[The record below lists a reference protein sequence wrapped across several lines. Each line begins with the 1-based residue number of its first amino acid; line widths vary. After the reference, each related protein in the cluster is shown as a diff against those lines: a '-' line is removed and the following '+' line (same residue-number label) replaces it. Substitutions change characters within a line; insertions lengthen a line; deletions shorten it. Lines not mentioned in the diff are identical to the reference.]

1 MPLRKA
7 TRLLIILAII
17 SASLGS
23 VITAGAHGGVANSNF
38 DEVWERTDLPVAEG
52 QATRTWMWGPEPFT
66 EALSEP
72 YWDSPGGWSQVQY
85 FDKSRMEIR
94 NPNGDPTSVWHVTN
108 GLLAKEL
115 MTGEIALSDGMLVL
129 FTGPVAIN
137 VAGDTDDTE
146 GPTYET
152 FERLMNAQSH
162 PHGQSITATVD
173 RAGSV
178 SDDSTLAS
186 HGVTAEHHV
195 AATNHT
201 VASVFWD
208 FMNSTGT
215 VWDHGAYEDGPL
227 FQDPF
232 FATGLP
238 LTEAYWT
245 TVRVGGTPQQVLVQ
259 VFERRVLTYTP
270 ANAPEWRVEA
280 GNVGRHY
287 YDWRYGELQGLTIDY
302 SATLTGGNVPL
313 KACVQFSD
321 VQTTANPGEL
331 EGLADYYGFD
341 VTADIVGQLCGVQQR
356 PNNTYWYHLIGHAE
370 IYRGLAIEG
379 DSIDTR
385 AFQIFGYFIEPG
397 NVNGDVPEPEE
408 CSVERFYGVAGIE
421 DIWAAI
427 ARSSDPAHWEYWAFS
442 EIDGTPDWAHWE
454 TFPCG

>member
-1 MPLRKA
+1 MPTKIA
-7 TRLLIILAII
+7 RLLIILAII
-17 SASLGS
+17 GASLGS
-23 VITAGAHGGVANSNF
+23 VFTAGAHGDVANGHF

-52 QATRTWMWGPEPFT
+52 QATRTWMWGPQPFS

-72 YWDSPGGWSQVQY
+72 YWESPGGWRQVQY

-94 NPNGDPTSVWHVTN
+94 DPNGDSESIWYVTN

-115 MTGEIALSDGMLVL
+115 MTGEMALSDGMIVL
-129 FTGPVAIN
+129 FTGPAAIN
-137 VAGDTDDTE
+137 VAGDADDPD
-146 GPTYET
+146 GPTYAT
-152 FERLMNAQSH
+152 FETLMSAKPH
-162 PHGQSITATVD
+162 PAGQSISATVD
-173 RAGSV
+173 RIGNV
-178 SDDSTLAS
+178 GEDPTLTS

-195 AATNHT
+195 AATDHT

-215 VWDHGAYEDGPL
+215 VWHHGEYEDGSL

-245 TVRVGGTPQQVLVQ
+245 NVRVAGTSQQVLVQ

-270 ANAPEWRVEA
+270 GNAPEWRVEA

-302 SATLTGGNVPL
+302 SLALTGGDVPL

-321 VQTTANPGEL
+321 VQTTATPGEL

-341 VTADIVGQLCGVQQR
+341 VTADIDGRLCGVQQR
-356 PNNTYWYHLIGHAE
+356 PSNTYWYQLIGHAE
-370 IYRGLAIEG
+370 IYEGTSISGEAI
-379 DSIDTR
+379 DAR

-397 NVNGDVPEPEE
+397 NTTGDAPEPED

-427 ARSSDPAHWEYWAFS
+427 ARSSDPALWEYWAFS
-442 EIDGTPDWAHWE
+442 ETDGSPNWAHWQ